1 MLLLVSKDSHLDRL
15 SEGTC
20 NEVTGV
26 VLYLP
31 LSTGQS
37 EYFFFFLSRE
47 RGPRTEIEGGRALK
61 SAMVNSK
68 RGERAANRY

>member
-31 LSTGQS
+31 LSAGQS
-37 EYFFFFLSRE
+37 EYSFLSRS
-47 RGPRTEIEGGRALK
+47 PKTEIEGGRALK
-61 SAMVNSK
+61 NAMVNSK

>member
-37 EYFFFFLSRE
+37 EYFFFF
-47 RGPRTEIEGGRALK
+47 IEGTRSKNGDRGRE
-61 SAMVNSK
+61 SAKK
-68 RGERAANRY
+68 RDG